1 MSQQRGGRR
10 GDNFVLRLTPEERLE
25 LEGMRDETAGPRA
38 LGPWL
43 VWAARRAFMP
53 EPILPRHGNATSM
66 GNAASSGKRGSSGHC
81 QSSGIAPPGAAVAA
95 AAAMP
100 AQRRV
105 ILDLCAG
112 TGAWSDPYRLSGYD
126 VRRVTLPDGDVH
138 SMRVPPERVHGILCA
153 PPCTEFS
160 LAKNG
165 QRRDIRAGLET
176 VSACLRLVVA
186 CRPVW
191 WALENPV
198 GFLSHY
204 LGPSRD
210 VWEPYEFGDPHTKAT
225 AIWGEFRIPER
236 GPFVEPVESAMAR
249 PTAEERAITPSGFA
263 RAFFEANP

>member
-1 MSQQRGGRR
+1 MQQRGNRR
-10 GDNFVLRLTPEERLE
+10 GDNFVLRLTADERRE
-25 LEGMRDETAGPRA
+25 LEGMRDETAGPRG
-38 LGPWL
+38 LGPWM
-43 VWAARRAFMP
+43 VWAVRRAFNP
-53 EPILPRHGNATSM
+53 LPCLPRHGNAAWH
-66 GNAASSGKRGSSGHC
+66 GNALSSENSRSSRHC
-81 QSSGIAPPGAAVAA
+81 QSSGNARPGAVASPA
-95 AAAMP
+95 PAMP
-100 AQRRV
+100 ARV

-112 TGAWSDPYRLSGYD
+112 TGAWSDPYRLAGYD

-138 SMRVPPERVHGILCA
+138 TLKVPAERVHGIVCA

-165 QRRDIRAGLET
+165 RPRDIRGGLET

-198 GFLSHY
+198 GLLGHY
-204 LGPSRD
+204 LGQPRD
-210 VWEPYEFGDPHTKAT
+210 VWEPYEFGDTHTKTT
-225 AIWGEFRIPER
+225 AIWGDFAIPER
-236 GPFVEPVESAMAR
+236 GPFVEPIESAMAR